1 MLCIYNNQ
9 RYVLEERNC
18 KAHFIEK
25 NMHHF
30 NMRKICHI
38 KINITSHGNN
48 CIGFSKSSNLSSILY
63 LQEALLINIE
73 TLLLH
78 SSC

>member
-1 MLCIYNNQ
+1 MCWKKETAKHTL
-9 RYVLEERNC
+9 
-18 KAHFIEK
+18 IEK

-38 KINITSHGNN
+38 KINITSHGNK